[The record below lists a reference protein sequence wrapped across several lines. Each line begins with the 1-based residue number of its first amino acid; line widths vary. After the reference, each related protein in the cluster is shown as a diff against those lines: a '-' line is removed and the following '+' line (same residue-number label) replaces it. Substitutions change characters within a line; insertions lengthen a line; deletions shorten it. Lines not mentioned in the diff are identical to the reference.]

1 MEKINKA
8 LVSVA
13 FLLILI
19 TASGFS
25 AIVTLA
31 ILGIAIWA
39 VASKADTACQVGAFE
54 ALYLTLLH
62 GVIRLVVNGMHDII
76 YQIIVWAK
84 GNPYGALSTVFNIIG
99 FLITLGIIG
108 LAGLALSR
116 LAAGKPSETP
126 VVNTYAK
133 KTFGLFVAKPVQQQY
148 YQQQPM
154 NAANTWVCQNCGRQ
168 NDGQFCQGCGKPK
181 Q

>member
-1 MEKINKA
+1 MI
-8 LVSVA
+8 
-13 FLLILI
+13 
-19 TASGFS
+19 
-25 AIVTLA
+25 
-31 ILGIAIWA
+31 
-39 VASKADTACQVGAFE
+39 
-54 ALYLTLLH
+54 
-62 GVIRLVVNGMHDII
+62 
-76 YQIIVWAK
+76 QIIVWAK

-126 VVNTYAK
+126 VVSTYAK

>member
-13 FLLILI
+13 FLLVLV
-19 TASGFS
+19 TAGSFS
-25 AIVTLA
+25 TIVTLA
-31 ILGIAIWA
+31 VLGIVIWMLA
-39 VASKADTACQVGAFE
+39 TKADTASQVGAFE

-62 GVIRLVVNGMHDII
+62 GVIRLVVNGSHDII
-76 YQIIVWAK
+76 RQIINWAN
-84 GNPYGALSTVFNIIG
+84 GNPYGTLADIYDILG
-99 FLITLGIIG
+99 FIVTICVIG
-108 LAGLALSR
+108 LSGLALSR
-116 LAAGKPSETP
+116 LVTGKPSDTP

-133 KTFGLFVAKPVQQQY
+133 KTFGIFVPQATQQY
-148 YQQQPM
+148 YQQPT
-154 NAANTWVCQNCGRQ
+154 AAPANGWVCTNCGRK

>member
-13 FLLILI
+13 FLLILV

-39 VASKADTACQVGAFE
+39 VASKADTACQVSAFE

-62 GVIRLVVNGMHDII
+62 GVIRLVVNGLHDII
-76 YQIIVWAK
+76 FQIIVWAK
-84 GNPYGALSTVFNIIG
+84 GNPYGALATVFSIIG
-99 FLITLGIIG
+99 FLITLAIIG

-116 LAAGKPSETP
+116 LTAGKPSETP
-126 VVNTYAK
+126 VVSTYAK
-133 KTFGLFVAKPVQQQY
+133 KTFGIFIPRPVQPTY
-148 YQQQPM
+148 YQQQQPV
-154 NAANTWVCQNCGRQ
+154 NAANAWILSLIHI
-168 NDGQFCQGCGKPK
+168 
-181 Q
+181 